1 MEVLELS
8 WAPRPRGSPL
18 GSLQGLGAEG
28 GGTARRAQGTL
39 PARGLG
45 APGAFGSP
53 WLCHSSL
60 MGNERLIFSSPTG

>member
-1 MEVLELS
+1 MSSEAPWLSRGLPARDWVL
-8 WAPRPRGSPL
+8 R
-18 GSLQGLGAEG
+18 EG

-60 MGNERLIFSSPTG
+60 MGTERLIFSSPTG